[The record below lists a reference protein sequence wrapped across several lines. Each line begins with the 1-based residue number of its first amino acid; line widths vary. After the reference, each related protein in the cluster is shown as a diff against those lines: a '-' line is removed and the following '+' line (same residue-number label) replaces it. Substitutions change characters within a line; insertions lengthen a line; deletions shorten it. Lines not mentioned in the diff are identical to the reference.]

1 MTDITIVECEWSKKI
16 LLYIGKDGKKLSAT
30 YKEQQIEALT
40 EMVSYEERLIPGLYA
55 VITELTEERKED
67 TDEFLVTLINGMN
80 WVFQI
85 VNHTLDLL
93 NEKEA
98 NLDKEKINDAITIF
112 TKAKEEKNDE
122 AIANA
127 ISEYLIPIL
136 QRVQESAKLVLED

>member
-1 MTDITIVECEWSKKI
+1 M
-16 LLYIGKDGKKLSAT
+16 SAT

-98 NLDKEKINDAITIF
+98 DLDKEKINDAITIF

-136 QRVQESAKLVLED
+136 QRVQESAKLVLEG

>member
-1 MTDITIVECEWSKKI
+1 
-16 LLYIGKDGKKLSAT
+16 
-30 YKEQQIEALT
+30 
-40 EMVSYEERLIPGLYA
+40 MVSYEERLIPGLYA

-98 NLDKEKINDAITIF
+98 DLDKEKINDAITIF

-136 QRVQESAKLVLED
+136 QRVQESAKLVLEG

>member
-1 MTDITIVECEWSKKI
+1 MNEVKRYSYI
-16 LLYIGKDGKKLSAT
+16 LGKDGKKLSAT

>member
-1 MTDITIVECEWSKKI
+1 M
-16 LLYIGKDGKKLSAT
+16 SAT

-136 QRVQESAKLVLED
+136 QRVQESAKLVLEG

>member
-1 MTDITIVECEWSKKI
+1 MNEVKRYS
-16 LLYIGKDGKKLSAT
+16 YIGKDGKKLSAT

>member
-1 MTDITIVECEWSKKI
+1 M
-16 LLYIGKDGKKLSAT
+16 SAT

>member
-1 MTDITIVECEWSKKI
+1 M
-16 LLYIGKDGKKLSAT
+16 SAT

-67 TDEFLVTLINGMN
+67 TDEFFVTLINGMN

-98 NLDKEKINDAITIF
+98 DLDKEKINDAITIF
-112 TKAKEEKNDE
+112 AKAKEEKNDE

-136 QRVQESAKLVLED
+136 QRVQESAKLVLEG

>member
-1 MTDITIVECEWSKKI
+1 M
-16 LLYIGKDGKKLSAT
+16 SAT

-98 NLDKEKINDAITIF
+98 DLDKEKINDAITIF

-127 ISEYLIPIL
+127 TSEYLIPIL
-136 QRVQESAKLVLED
+136 QRVQESAKLVLEG

>member
-1 MTDITIVECEWSKKI
+1 M
-16 LLYIGKDGKKLSAT
+16 SAT
-30 YKEQQIEALT
+30 YKDQQIEALT

-98 NLDKEKINDAITIF
+98 DLDKEKINDAITIF

-136 QRVQESAKLVLED
+136 QRVQESAKLVLEG

>member
-1 MTDITIVECEWSKKI
+1 M
-16 LLYIGKDGKKLSAT
+16 SAT

-55 VITELTEERKED
+55 VITELTEERKDD

-98 NLDKEKINDAITIF
+98 DLDKEKINDAITIF

>member
-1 MTDITIVECEWSKKI
+1 M
-16 LLYIGKDGKKLSAT
+16 SAT

-98 NLDKEKINDAITIF
+98 DLDKEKINDAITIF